1 MFEQMLRPPRVDS
14 EGKEIS
20 ESEGSH
26 NSDGTKS
33 NLPSELHL
41 PNMRKDHLRPI
52 LEYLY
57 TDRVDIC
64 CIGYALSLCLSAQR
78 YLLES
83 MVEVLE
89 DYILEHTVSPSMALS
104 LYRFSD
110 THGLTELKH
119 ELTLRICD
127 DLLGHSVF
135 PAFSRLDIR
144 HVEEMVRHEVADV
157 VDVDDDFDLVEV
169 IAHWIRPGNYT
180 RTAAE
185 AADWKGACRECGR
198 DGIKV
203 WENVENI
210 TKIESDRTHYEERL
224 FRNLDLSFFNHQELM
239 ELREIAL
246 QFNLEIVAQKT
257 VEEAQDRR

>member
-14 EGKEIS
+14 EGKEIE
-20 ESEGSH
+20 ESEDSEEL
-26 NSDGTKS
+26 
-33 NLPSELHL
+33 NLPTELNL
-41 PNMRKDHLRPI
+41 PNMKRDHLRPI
-52 LEYLY
+52 LDFLY
-57 TDRVDIC
+57 TDSVDIC

-89 DYILEHTVSPSMALS
+89 DYILENTSSPSMALS
-104 LYRFSD
+104 LYRFAD
-110 THGLTELKH
+110 AQGLTELKH

-127 DLLGHSVF
+127 DLLDHSEY

-144 HVEEMVRHEVADV
+144 HVEELVRHEVADV

-169 IAHWIRPGNYT
+169 IANWIRPGNYE
-180 RTAAE
+180 RTGEE
-185 AADWKGACRECGR
+185 ANDWIGSCRECGR
-198 DGIKV
+198 HGKQV

-210 TKIESDRTHYEERL
+210 TRIETDRQHYEERL
-224 FRNLDLSFFNHQELM
+224 FRNINLSFFNHQELM

-246 QFNLEIVAQKT
+246 EANLNIVAQKT
-257 VEEAQDRR
+257 VAEAEDRR